1 MIGFPLQHETVL
13 FDGPLPEPDPGV
25 EVPELGAQVG
35 IRRVDPL
42 RRLIARA
49 LRDAGYL
56 REAVASYETA
66 QRINPTDA
74 DLGAEL
80 GDLYARIGL
89 GQRAIEQYRLVLQR
103 EPDHLGARRGLANVR
118 AGAAGS

>member
-1 MIGFPLQHETVL
+1 VSAVAGDAWDLHHLV
-13 FDGPLPEPDPGV
+13 
-25 EVPELGAQVG
+25 
-35 IRRVDPL
+35 
-42 RRLIARA
+42 ARA